1 MLGWSARRTRRI
13 WDCWVDEPP
22 GTSVGDCHDQVKR
35 SRRFTHSCREPS
47 HEPGSQVGYEG
58 QGQLR
63 INIHLPRLSDCSC
76 SVTSCPQFLPP
87 WKTVPT
93 KWEPKGIL
101 SPLRCFCFLFLY
113 FITMCKVTNTH
124 LLYIQALE
132 YIIQALGLAN
142 KPTSWRERAGGSLN
156 ARV

>member
-1 MLGWSARRTRRI
+1 MLGWLARQTRRI

-22 GTSVGDCHDQVKR
+22 GTSVGGCHDQVKR

-76 SVTSCPQFLPP
+76 SVTSCPQLLLHEGLYPQNENQKEPSHPSVAFVFYFLH
-87 WKTVPT
+87 
-93 KWEPKGIL
+93 
-101 SPLRCFCFLFLY
+101 

-132 YIIQALGLAN
+132 YIIQVLGLPN
-142 KPTSWRERAGGSLN
+142 KQHLEKGGRGVSQY
-156 ARV
+156 